1 MLVFAELRHGL
12 RQPLRWRQ
20 MHLHSTASVQK
31 VNMYRAHAAQFS
43 TQSAQLPLDSRR
55 EQICT
60 TSNVFRPVKRKN
72 YRDTLDITSYLKY
85 CVPAV

>member
-1 MLVFAELRHGL
+1 MLVSLNSVMVCGNHCAGGKCI
-12 RQPLRWRQ
+12 
-20 MHLHSTASVQK
+20 STASVQK

-60 TSNVFRPVKRKN
+60 TSNVFRPVMRKN
-72 YRDTLDITSYLKY
+72 YRDTLDIT
-85 CVPAV
+85 